1 MAGAPCEEGN
11 IERVEKLPSR
21 PAKYTVY
28 LLPDE
33 RSRPRRPFPCLCYDP
48 KRAQQEPDRY
58 YAPSTLSTA
67 QLMLAWRTYRLQKLR
82 RLRWRSRLLQKA
94 PSIYYFAFDEAER
107 VLDLNPALRQAVS
120 ALVGRPPRRG
130 RPLWDMVLPENQPAL
145 QEELRLLREGRP
157 LQLQR
162 PIGPRRAEVCLIPLQ
177 KGVYGYYALDITV
190 YHQLAELAMQQQS
203 FQEEILAHLNEGL
216 VVLDAQGKVLYLN
229 PRAEHLLGLSAVETL
244 GQPYPF
250 SLQEC
255 LLVKGGRILEA
266 TPLPLPRSGQ
276 TVVVLDDISALWQ
289 AERFYRLYQAVV
301 QEGPFGVFI
310 WQGEGEQA
318 YLLYANPLTQ
328 RWMPHQ
334 GRTLSEALW
343 PYLTRKAQRKLKQA
357 LQARLP
363 VELVLRGARTRLGWS
378 HLACSLF
385 PLQVEE
391 LGEKV
396 PYWIAILQDCTEL
409 QRLLERQARLER
421 QQSRLIVEAQEKER
435 QHLAEELHDSVGVL
449 LSVLRMELSTFF
461 EGLPLSPEQKERVQ
475 QLIARVDEITQT
487 VRFVSHQLMPPLLE
501 HFGLVPSLEGL
512 IRQFNR
518 LSSLQIAFRV
528 EGKPVDYPLIKV
540 LHVYRIIQELINNT
554 LRHAKARSVSVVL
567 RYQARALVVEVS
579 DDGEGYAPAALR
591 GDGIGLRNVVGRIRV
606 LGGRWENFSAPGK
619 GAHYRIEIPL
629 SGKKP

>member
-1 MAGAPCEEGN
+1 
-11 IERVEKLPSR
+11 
-21 PAKYTVY
+21 
-28 LLPDE
+28 
-33 RSRPRRPFPCLCYDP
+33 
-48 KRAQQEPDRY
+48 
-58 YAPSTLSTA
+58 
-67 QLMLAWRTYRLQKLR
+67 MLAWRTYRLQKLR
-82 RLRWRSRLLQKA
+82 RLRWRSRLLDKA

-107 VLDLNPALRQAVS
+107 VLDFNAALAQAVR

-130 RPLWDMVLPENQPAL
+130 RPLWDMILPENQPAL
-145 QEELRLLREGRP
+145 KEELRLLREGRS

-162 PIGPRRAEVCLIPLQ
+162 LVGPRRAEVCLIPLQ

-190 YHQLAELAMQQQS
+190 YHQLAELAIQQQS

-229 PRAEHLLGLSAVETL
+229 PRAERLLGLSALEAL

-250 SLQEC
+250 SLQER
-255 LLVKGGRILEA
+255 LLVKGGRVLEV
-266 TPLPLPRSGQ
+266 TTLSLPRSSQ
-276 TVVVLDDISALWQ
+276 TVVVLRDISALWQ
-289 AERFYRLYQAVV
+289 AERFNRLYRAVV
-301 QEGPFGVFI
+301 QEGPHGVLI

-318 YLLYANPLTQ
+318 YLLYANPLAQ
-328 RWMPHQ
+328 QWMPEQ

-343 PYLTRKAQRKLKQA
+343 PYLPREAQRKLKQA

-363 VELVLRGARTRLGWS
+363 VEVVLRGARKRLGWS

-385 PLQVEE
+385 PMQVEE

-396 PYWIAILQDCTEL
+396 PYWIAILQDRTEV

-435 QHLAEELHDSVGVL
+435 QRLAEELHDSVGVL
-449 LSVLRMELSTFF
+449 LSVLKMELTTFF
-461 EGLPLSPEQKERVQ
+461 GGLPLSPEHKERVQ
-475 QLIARVDEITQT
+475 QLLARVDEITQT

-512 IRQFNR
+512 IRQLNR
-518 LSSLQIAFRV
+518 LSSLHITLRV
-528 EGKPVDYPLIKV
+528 EGKPVESPLLKV
-540 LHVYRIIQELINNT
+540 LHVYRIIQELINNA

-579 DDGEGYAPAALR
+579 DDGEGYAPSALR
-591 GDGIGLRNVVGRIRV
+591 GGGLGLRNVVGRIRV

>member
-1 MAGAPCEEGN
+1 M
-11 IERVEKLPSR
+11 
-21 PAKYTVY
+21 
-28 LLPDE
+28 
-33 RSRPRRPFPCLCYDP
+33 
-48 KRAQQEPDRY
+48 
-58 YAPSTLSTA
+58 
-67 QLMLAWRTYRLQKLR
+67 
-82 RLRWRSRLLQKA
+82 
-94 PSIYYFAFDEAER
+94 
-107 VLDLNPALRQAVS
+107 
-120 ALVGRPPRRG
+120 
-130 RPLWDMVLPENQPAL
+130 
-145 QEELRLLREGRP
+145 
-157 LQLQR
+157 
-162 PIGPRRAEVCLIPLQ
+162 PLQ

-190 YHQLAELAMQQQS
+190 YHQLAELAIQQQS
-203 FQEEILAHLNEGL
+203 FQEEILAHLHEGL

-229 PRAEHLLGLSAVETL
+229 PRAERLLGLSALEVL
-244 GQPYPF
+244 GQRYPF
-250 SLQEC
+250 SLQER
-255 LLVKGGRILEA
+255 LWVKGGRLLEV
-266 TPLPLPRSGQ
+266 TPLSLPRSGQ
-276 TVVVLDDISALWQ
+276 TVLVLRDISALWQ
-289 AERFYRLYQAVV
+289 AERFNRLYQAVV
-301 QEGPFGVFI
+301 QEGPHGVFI

-318 YLLYANPLTQ
+318 YLLYANSLAQ
-328 RWMPHQ
+328 RWMPDQ

-343 PYLTRKAQRKLKQA
+343 PYLTRETKRKLKQA

-363 VELVLRGARTRLGWS
+363 VELVLRGARNRLGWS
-378 HLACSLF
+378 HLVCSLF

-396 PYWIAILQDCTEL
+396 PYWIAILQDRTEV

-449 LSVLRMELSTFF
+449 LSVLKMELVTFF
-461 EGLPLSPEQKERVQ
+461 EGLLLSPEQKERVQ
-475 QLIARVDEITQT
+475 QLLARVDEITST

-512 IRQFNR
+512 IRQLNR
-518 LSSLQIAFRV
+518 LSSLHITFRV
-528 EGKPVDYPLIKV
+528 EGKPVEYPLLKV

-591 GDGIGLRNVVGRIRV
+591 GGGIGLRNVVGRIRV